1 MNTFWEGVARCFDL
15 FGLFNEPVDLP
26 KTDEEAFERDRLAL
40 QQDWEAVY
48 GQAVFLDP
56 PVAQSEDKHELDRR

>member
-1 MNTFWEGVARCFDL
+1 MNAFWKGFASCFDI
-15 FGLFNEPVDLP
+15 FGLLAEPIDLP

-56 PVAQSEDKHELDRR
+56 PVAQSEDKHELDRS